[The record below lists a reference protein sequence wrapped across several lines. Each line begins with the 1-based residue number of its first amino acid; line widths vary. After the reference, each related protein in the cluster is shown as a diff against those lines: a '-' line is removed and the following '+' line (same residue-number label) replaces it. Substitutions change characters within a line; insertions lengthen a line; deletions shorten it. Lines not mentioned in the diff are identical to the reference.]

1 MKQTFKIPD
10 GCKEVTIEQVGNQI
24 VTTFEP
30 KKYTPKVGDYVKI
43 YYRNENIVV
52 FCRIKNTDWNYI
64 NSSTYIVGESVFCE
78 LGKFLSYSTIEQI
91 TIEDYK
97 AEFEKLGYTY
107 DEATDTA
114 SKNRWRAEED
124 GEYYYYVKSDFDV
137 SSDIYETTP
146 VDDSRFKNGNYFKT
160 LEQAEQYRD
169 FMLQKSL
176 EFNTNNK

>member
-30 KKYTPKVGDYVKI
+30 KKYTPKAGDCVKM
-43 YYRNENIVV
+43 YYTNTVAFCKINEVIGASVMCNTYISRNECFNKDGL
-52 FCRIKNTDWNYI
+52 FNM
-64 NSSTYIVGESVFCE
+64 
-78 LGKFLSYSTIEQI
+78 YSKIEKI

-114 SKNRWRAEED
+114 SKKRWRANLD
-124 GEYYYYVKSDFDV
+124 REYYFMSGSFGVRIAPELNSE
-137 SSDIYETTP
+137 I
-146 VDDSRFKNGNYFKT
+146 DDLRFNNGNYHKT
-160 LEQAEQYRD
+160 KEQAEQYRD

>member
-30 KKYTPKVGDYVKI
+30 KKYTPKAGDCVKM
-43 YYRNENIVV
+43 YYTNTVSFCKINEVIGASVMCNTYISRNECFNKDGL
-52 FCRIKNTDWNYI
+52 FNM
-64 NSSTYIVGESVFCE
+64 
-78 LGKFLSYSTIEQI
+78 YSKIEKI

-114 SKNRWRAEED
+114 SKKRWRAEED
-124 GEYYYYVKSDFDV
+124 GEYYFINGSFEIQKIKERYAVRDESEK
-137 SSDIYETTP
+137 
-146 VDDSRFKNGNYFKT
+146 RFSIGNYHKT
-160 LEQAEQYRD
+160 KEQAEQYRD

>member
-30 KKYTPKVGDYVKI
+30 EKYTPKAGDYVKM
-43 YYRNENIVV
+43 YYTNTVAFCKINEVIGASVMCNTYISRNECFNKDGL
-52 FCRIKNTDWNYI
+52 FNM
-64 NSSTYIVGESVFCE
+64 
-78 LGKFLSYSTIEQI
+78 YSTIEQI

-114 SKNRWRAEED
+114 SKKRWRANLD
-124 GEYYYYVKSDFDV
+124 REYYFV
-137 SSDIYETTP
+137 SEFFEVRIAPELNFKT
-146 VDDSRFKNGNYFKT
+146 DDLRFKNGNYHKT
-160 LEQAEQYRD
+160 KEQAEQYSD
-169 FMLQKSL
+169 FMLRKSL

>member
-30 KKYTPKVGDYVKI
+30 KKYTPKVGDCVKM
-43 YYRNENIVV
+43 YYRDDNKVA
-52 FCRIKNTDWNYI
+52 FCRIKNTDGHYI
-64 NSSTYIVGESVFCE
+64 SSSTYINREFVLCE
-78 LGKFLSYSTIEQI
+78 LGNFLAYSTIEQI
-91 TIEDYK
+91 AIEDYK

-114 SKNRWRAEED
+114 SKKRWRAD
-124 GEYYYYVKSDFDV
+124 LDREYYFV
-137 SSDIYETTP
+137 SGSFEVRIVPELNSEI
-146 VDDSRFKNGNYFKT
+146 DDLLFKNGNYHKT
-160 LEQAEQYRD
+160 KEKAEQYRD

-176 EFNTNNK
+176 EFHTNNK

>member
-30 KKYTPKVGDYVKI
+30 KKYVPKAGDYVKM
-43 YYRNENIVV
+43 YYTNSVSFCKINEVNGASVR
-52 FCRIKNTDWNYI
+52 CN
-64 NSSTYIVGESVFCE
+64 TYISKNGCFNEDGLFNM
-78 LGKFLSYSTIEQI
+78 YSTIEQI
-91 TIEDYK
+91 TLEDYV
-97 AEFEKLGYTY
+97 AEFEKRGYTY

-114 SKNRWRAEED
+114 SKKKWRANLD
-124 GEYYYYVKSDFDV
+124 REYYFISGSFEVRIAPELNSE
-137 SSDIYETTP
+137 I
-146 VDDSRFKNGNYFKT
+146 DDLRFKNGNYHKT
-160 LEQAEQYRD
+160 KEQAEQYRD

>member
-30 KKYTPKVGDYVKI
+30 KKYTPKAGDCVKM
-43 YYRNENIVV
+43 YYTNSVSFCKINEVIGASVMCNTHISRNEYVNKDGFFNI
-52 FCRIKNTDWNYI
+52 
-64 NSSTYIVGESVFCE
+64 
-78 LGKFLSYSTIEQI
+78 YSKIEQI
-91 TIEDYK
+91 TLEDYV

-114 SKNRWRAEED
+114 SKKRWRANLD
-124 GEYYYYVKSDFDV
+124 REYYFMSGSFEVRIASELNSEK
-137 SSDIYETTP
+137 
-146 VDDSRFKNGNYFKT
+146 DDLMFKNGNYHKT
-160 LEQAEQYRD
+160 KEQAEQYRD

>member
-114 SKNRWRAEED
+114 SKKRWRAEED
-124 GEYYYYVKSDFDV
+124 GEYYFINGSFEVRIASELNSEID
-137 SSDIYETTP
+137 DIL
-146 VDDSRFKNGNYFKT
+146 FKNGNYHKT
-160 LEQAEQYRD
+160 KEQAEQYRD